1 MKRAA
6 DVLYLLCT
14 FSLRTRL
21 IEKAAIY
28 ASAGYLLF
36 PEDTRLIE
44 THAYVLLLQQR
55 YEEAEDVLSRTPA
68 STQNLEFLRS
78 RSAILLGLPEEE
90 RRQRLRR
97 YLGAA

>member
-6 DVLYLLCT
+6 DVLYLLST

-28 ASAGYLLF
+28 ASAGYRLF

-44 THAYVLLLQQR
+44 MHAYALLLQR
-55 YEEAEDVLSRTPA
+55 KFEEAEEVLANTTA
-68 STQNLEFLRS
+68 STPNLEFLRS
-78 RSAILLGLPEEE
+78 RAAILLGLDPEEQ
-90 RRQRLRR
+90 RLRLRR
-97 YLGAA
+97 YLGTA